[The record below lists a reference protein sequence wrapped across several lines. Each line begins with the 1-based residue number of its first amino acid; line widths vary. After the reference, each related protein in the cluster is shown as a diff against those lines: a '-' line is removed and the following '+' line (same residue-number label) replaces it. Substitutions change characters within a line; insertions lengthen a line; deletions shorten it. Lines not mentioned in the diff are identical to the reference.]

1 VRRHFLFGTD
11 VGAFFGHRTLHQ
23 RYQKNETPDVL
34 EQVTVPMARIL
45 AGSGEAVP
53 IRTPPADVLV
63 LTLDRGLDTAVLV
76 RVDKLLAAA
85 SLAES
90 ASDGARKIKQKAVE
104 IDGQLVD
111 KPKLAVP
118 RPTRPL
124 IARAGRSMKKVVI
137 A

>member
-1 VRRHFLFGTD
+1 
-11 VGAFFGHRTLHQ
+11 
-23 RYQKNETPDVL
+23 
-34 EQVTVPMARIL
+34 MSRIL
-45 AGSGEAVP
+45 TGSGEPVAIKP
-53 IRTPPADVLV
+53 PPADVLV

-76 RVDKLLAAA
+76 RVDKLLAEA

-90 ASDGARKIKQKAVE
+90 ASDGGRKIKQKAVE

-124 IARAGRSMKKVVI
+124 IVRAGRSMKRVVI